1 MILSFSVWS
10 GGNVWNY
17 KIQANVSGTK
27 RTGSWWRAHVLI
39 CSTSVT
45 MHLIFYNF
53 VYSIPCS
60 LSSQTAGNTC
70 MIFKILIKFTTG
82 KEMGLW
88 MLTFMWEG
96 QEQVSQGRPEYLWM
110 LTHLASPE
118 DIHTP
123 ACHSCEEA
131 RAKVSSR
138 VDWITAVQTHGH
150 SNGHDDETN
159 A

>member
-1 MILSFSVWS
+1 
-10 GGNVWNY
+10 
-17 KIQANVSGTK
+17 
-27 RTGSWWRAHVLI
+27 
-39 CSTSVT
+39 
-45 MHLIFYNF
+45 
-53 VYSIPCS
+53 
-60 LSSQTAGNTC
+60 
-70 MIFKILIKFTTG
+70 
-82 KEMGLW
+82 